1 MKKVLF
7 LIPTLGHGGAERVLI
22 NLVNHMDKVKFDIT
36 VQTLFDV
43 GIYEND
49 LNNGIK
55 YKGGLKHYFPGN
67 TRVFQLFSP
76 KMLFK
81 MFIKDK
87 YDVIVSYLE
96 GPSARIVSGC
106 TYDAKLVSWIH
117 IEQLSEDYVT
127 KSFRSMKEANRCY
140 NRFDKIVCVSETVK
154 KDFESLFSVDKEPI
168 VLYNTVESV
177 VIREKAD
184 EPVEDIIFDTNE
196 INICSVAKL
205 MKTKGYDRL
214 IPICKRLIDDGFP
227 VHLYLV
233 GKGEEQNN
241 LQNLAS
247 KNGIY
252 NKVTFVGFQSN
263 PYKYVKSSDL
273 YVCSSYREGFSTA
286 VTEALIIGTP
296 VVSTN
301 CSGAYELLG
310 NNNEF
315 GIVTENSEEAL
326 YQGIKEMLSKENGL
340 VFYKK
345 KAAER
350 GERFD
355 TGSTVNKVEQM
366 LLKL

>member
-1 MKKVLF
+1 MIKVLF

-22 NLVNHMDKVKFDIT
+22 NLVNHMDKEKFDIT
-36 VQTLFDV
+36 VQTLFNV
-43 GIYEND
+43 GIYEEKLND
-49 LNNGIK
+49 GIK
-55 YKGGLKHYFPGN
+55 YIGGLKHYFPGN

-81 MFIKDK
+81 MFVKDR
-87 YDVIVSYLE
+87 YDIIVSYLE

-117 IEQLSEDYVT
+117 IEQLNEKYVT

-140 NRFDKIVCVSETVK
+140 NRFDKIVCVSQTVK
-154 KDFESLFSVDKEPI
+154 KDFESLFSVEKKPI
-168 VLYNTVESV
+168 VLYNTVEAD
-177 VIREKAD
+177 VIREKSL
-184 EPVEDIIFDTNE
+184 EPVEDISFNENE
-196 INICSVAKL
+196 INLCSVAKL

-233 GKGEEQNN
+233 GRGEELSN
-241 LQNLAS
+241 LQNLAAD
-247 KNGIY
+247 NGIEE
-252 NKVTFVGFQSN
+252 KVTFVGFQSN
-263 PYKYVKSSDL
+263 PYKYVKACDL

-310 NNNEF
+310 DNNEF
-315 GIVTENSEEAL
+315 GIVTENNEEAL
-326 YQGIKEMLSKENGL
+326 YYGVKEMLSMKAGLNYYKE
-340 VFYKK
+340 
-345 KAAER
+345 KAFER
-350 GERFD
+350 GKAFTIDKTVKAVEEMLER
-355 TGSTVNKVEQM
+355 
-366 LLKL
+366 L